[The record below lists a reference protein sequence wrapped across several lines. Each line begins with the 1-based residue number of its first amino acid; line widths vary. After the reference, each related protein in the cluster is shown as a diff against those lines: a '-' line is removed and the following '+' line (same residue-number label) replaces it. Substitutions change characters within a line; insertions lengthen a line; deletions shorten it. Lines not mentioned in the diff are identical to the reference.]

1 MTCFLTLWGSDLM
14 DCRFSLRRRKLVLG
28 SLATA
33 GAAATGSLATVQAL
47 GAEEGLINLQLG
59 YIAGA
64 DQIAEV
70 TARAMGYFKDEGL
83 SLAIQ
88 PGGPSVDG
96 LAIVASGRFEVG
108 EISSSPAIMLA
119 TSQGIPIQS
128 FAAGLQRHPYGYFSL
143 KKNPVRT
150 PQDFIGKRV
159 GVAPTGVILLR
170 LLLAK
175 NKIPEKEVTI
185 VPIGGDMSS
194 LLTGRVDAVTGW
206 LSNISSL
213 RALGDERVDLTLWDA
228 GVHLYAWP
236 YYATQSTLETRPDLL
251 VRFLR
256 ATARG
261 WHVCRTQPDRAIEYL
276 LKDYPQLNREDE
288 RAALAIKLQC
298 ALDDETAA
306 NGWGTMSTD
315 RWRQQI
321 TQFDQLGQFS
331 GHVPVVSEVMTTAIL
346 EKTRSVRMAV

>member
-1 MTCFLTLWGSDLM
+1 MHY
-14 DCRFSLRRRKLVLG
+14 RFNLPRRKLVLG
-28 SLATA
+28 SLATL
-33 GAAATGSLATVQAL
+33 GVAATGSLATVQAL
-47 GAEEGLINLQLG
+47 GAEDGLINLQLG

-83 SLAIQ
+83 TLAIQ

-96 LAIVASGRFEVG
+96 LAVVASGRYEVG
-108 EISSSPAIMLA
+108 EISSSPSIMLA

-175 NKIPEKEVTI
+175 NKIPENQVTI
-185 VPIGGDMSS
+185 IPIGGDMSP
-194 LLTGRVDAVTGW
+194 LLTGRADVVTGW
-206 LSNISSL
+206 LSNTSSL
-213 RALGDERVDLTLWDA
+213 RALGDERVGLTLWDA

-236 YYATQSTLETRPDLL
+236 YYATQSTLQTRPDLL

-261 WHVCRTQPDRAIEYL
+261 WHVCRTQPDRAIDYL
-276 LKDYPQLNREDE
+276 MKDYPQLNREDE

-298 ALDDETAA
+298 ALDDETVA
-306 NGWGTMSTD
+306 NGWGTMSAE
-315 RWRQQI
+315 RWQQQI

-331 GHVPVVSEVMTTAIL
+331 GHVPMVNEVMTTAIL
-346 EKTRSVRMAV
+346 DKTRSVRMAV